1 MLTLFA
7 KGVALGL
14 AIAAPVGPIGLLCI
28 RRTLADG
35 PTLGFAVGLGA
46 ATADAAFGAVAG
58 FGLAVISDF
67 IVAGRDWLAA
77 VGGLVLLWLGLRTA
91 IAAPGRSTGDGT
103 ARGGGL
109 LIAWGTTF
117 LLTLTNPA
125 TILSF
130 AAAFAALGLA
140 DWAGD
145 TMAAFV
151 LVLGVFLGSA
161 AWWLG
166 LSAVVGRFR
175 TRIGAAAMAWINRAS
190 GAALVAFGTAAIYTA
205 AS

>member
-1 MLTLFA
+1 MLILFG
-7 KGVALGL
+7 KGLALGF

-35 PTLGFAVGLGA
+35 PVTGFAVGLGA

-58 FGLAVISDF
+58 FGLAVVSDF
-67 IVAGRDWLAA
+67 MVAERRWLAA
-77 VGGLVLLWLGLRTA
+77 LGGLFLLWLGLRTA
-91 IAAPGRSTGDGT
+91 IARPRGADGNGAT
-103 ARGGGL
+103 RGGGL

-145 TMAAFV
+145 RMAALV

-166 LSAVVGRFR
+166 LSTGVGLFR
-175 TRIGAAAMAWINRAS
+175 TRIGAAALGWINRLS
-190 GAALVAFGTAAIYTA
+190 GACLMAFGAAAIYTA